1 MAGAGCCGKQVDTEV
16 IPQPSCFF
24 YRVFAFFFWGGA
36 EGEMR
41 KWGEWGGHG
50 DVWGLHSRFISNFLV
65 SSYYPSS
72 DHFSRIAYMLWLWQ
86 EGLGFCLPQ
95 GLSHLFMMQ
104 RLFYFSSFQ
113 VHLYMMISV
122 LGVFTLMWKIV
133 FNTKPVNT
141 RFPNRITGEI
151 KKKTNQHT
159 LWDQGALTSNRYST
173 IRSVH
178 FQKTQSLSSR
188 LQLEDIHVPKWFMGI
203 SMTLEKN

>member
-1 MAGAGCCGKQVDTEV
+1 MAVYEGYIVD
-16 IPQPSCFF
+16 FF
-24 YRVFAFFFWGGA
+24 
-36 EGEMR
+36 
-41 KWGEWGGHG
+41 
-50 DVWGLHSRFISNFLV
+50 SNFLV
-65 SSYYPSS
+65 SFYYPSS

-86 EGLGFCLPQ
+86 EGLGFCLPE
-95 GLSHLFMMQ
+95 GLCHLFMMQ

-159 LWDQGALTSNRYST
+159 LWDQGALTSLIVILLSGLFISRK
-173 IRSVH
+173 H
-178 FQKTQSLSSR
+178 SLFLRGCSWK
-188 LQLEDIHVPKWFMGI
+188 IFMYPSG
-203 SMTLEKN
+203 LWVLA

>member
-1 MAGAGCCGKQVDTEV
+1 MLREAGWHWSD
-16 IPQPSCFF
+16 PSTFLFF
-24 YRVFAFFFWGGA
+24 LSGLCLLFWGGA

-50 DVWGLHSRFISNFLV
+50 DVWGLHRFFSDFLV

-86 EGLGFCLPQ
+86 EGLGFCLPE

-178 FQKTQSLSSR
+178 L
-188 LQLEDIHVPKWFMGI
+188 
-203 SMTLEKN
+203 

>member
-1 MAGAGCCGKQVDTEV
+1 MAVYEGYIVD
-16 IPQPSCFF
+16 FF
-24 YRVFAFFFWGGA
+24 
-36 EGEMR
+36 
-41 KWGEWGGHG
+41 
-50 DVWGLHSRFISNFLV
+50 SNFLV
-65 SSYYPSS
+65 SFYYPSS

-86 EGLGFCLPQ
+86 EGLGFCLPE

-178 FQKTQSLSSR
+178 L
-188 LQLEDIHVPKWFMGI
+188 
-203 SMTLEKN
+203 

>member
-1 MAGAGCCGKQVDTEV
+1 MLREAGWHWSD
-16 IPQPSCFF
+16 PSTFLFF
-24 YRVFAFFFWGGA
+24 LSGLCLLFLGG
-36 EGEMR
+36 GE
-41 KWGEWGGHG
+41 WGEWGGHG
-50 DVWGLHSRFISNFLV
+50 GVRGLHSRFFSNFLV

-159 LWDQGALTSNRYST
+159 LWDQGALTSNCYST

-178 FQKTQSLSSR
+178 FQKTQSLS
-188 LQLEDIHVPKWFMGI
+188 
-203 SMTLEKN
+203 

>member
-1 MAGAGCCGKQVDTEV
+1 MLREAGWHWSD
-16 IPQPSCFF
+16 PSTFL
-24 YRVFAFFFWGGA
+24 FFFIRSLPSFFGGGNEESEVVMA
-36 EGEMR
+36 VYEGYIV
-41 KWGEWGGHG
+41 
-50 DVWGLHSRFISNFLV
+50 DFFSNFLV
-65 SSYYPSS
+65 SFYYPSS

-86 EGLGFCLPQ
+86 EGLGFCLPE

-188 LQLEDIHVPKWFMGI
+188 LQLEDIHVPKWLMGI